1 MIESI
6 EHIDR
11 DLFLY
16 FNGIHSPTMD
26 TVMWYISSTIL
37 WIPLFMFFL
46 YYTYKKYS
54 WKGVL
59 VLVLGAALCILFA
72 DQISVRLFKNVFQ
85 RFRPTHNTEIGD
97 LVHTVF
103 KPNGEEYRGGRYGFV
118 SSHAANFGAL
128 ATYFFF
134 LFRSYS
140 KWWILLFVWAALIGY
155 SRIYLG
161 VHYPADVVCG
171 GILGFAIGF
180 GIHHLRKR
188 FVPLKPLSS

>member
-1 MIESI
+1 
-6 EHIDR
+6 
-11 DLFLY
+11 
-16 FNGIHSPTMD
+16 
-26 TVMWYISSTIL
+26 
-37 WIPLFMFFL
+37 
-46 YYTYKKYS
+46 
-54 WKGVL
+54 
-59 VLVLGAALCILFA
+59 
-72 DQISVRLFKNVFQ
+72 
-85 RFRPTHNTEIGD
+85 
-97 LVHTVF
+97 
-103 KPNGEEYRGGRYGFV
+103 
-118 SSHAANFGAL
+118 L